1 MPKTIIVSNRMITS
15 VSRGSDGFTYTPSVG
30 GLATGLSSLHEQEE
44 SLWIGWSGMPSDS
57 LTESERAEIEQELR
71 DGYKCVPVNLTAE
84 DLERFYYGFCNNVVW
99 PLFHYF
105 PTFVTWDEGLWES
118 YQDVNR
124 KFFERV
130 KEFIEPGDIVWVHD
144 YQLLLL
150 PQMIKD
156 YQRETKIGFFLHIP
170 FPSYEL
176 FRLLPWREQILRGL
190 LGADL
195 VGFHTY
201 DYARHFLSSV
211 RRLLGY
217 DHEMANIRYE
227 NRIVRVDVFPMGI
240 DYERYSEA
248 RSLPEVQKRIAEVQA
263 DRPAKKLV
271 LSVDRLDY
279 TKGIP
284 ERLRAY
290 ERFLEKYPRY
300 ASEVSMVIIVS
311 PSRTA
316 VPQYQ
321 ELKREVDQLVSIING
336 RFSTIAWTPVHYF
349 YRTFPFEHLSALY
362 AEADCL
368 LVTALRDGMNLIAKE
383 YVAAKGDGPGTVVL
397 SETAGA
403 ARELSEAIIVNPHAL
418 EEIADS
424 LALAMEMPERE
435 QSARNRRMQQRLK
448 RYDIHYWAADFMT
461 KLEAAVEH
469 QQQFLGKRLA
479 GDTLAAVNTAYSAA
493 SRRLILL
500 DYDGTLLPYMDQ
512 PERAVPDEPL
522 KELVRSLAGD
532 PSNDV
537 VLISS
542 RGESFLGKHFGSYE
556 IGLIGNHGIS
566 VRRKNG
572 EWEHLIHTDDGWK
585 DELAPIMQLHAD
597 RTPGS
602 RFEEKEHSLA
612 WHFRGSDPDLAFVRV
627 AELKDAL
634 ISMSVNHNLTTFEGN
649 RVLEVK
655 SSVASKVQG
664 AELWLNETDYQ
675 FILCAGDDLTD
686 EDLFAALPQDAHSI
700 RIGLGPTN
708 AKYFL
713 ENSQELRRVLE
724 RLGS

>member
-1 MPKTIIVSNRMITS
+1 MSKTIIVSNRMVTS
-15 VSRGSDGFTYTPSVG
+15 VSRSSDGFTYTPSVG
-30 GLATGLSSLHEQEE
+30 GLATGLSTLHQAED
-44 SLWIGWSGMPSDS
+44 SLWVGWSGLPSDT
-57 LTESERAEIEQELR
+57 LNESERLSVEKELR
-71 DGYKCVPVNLTAE
+71 DDYKCVPVDITTE
-84 DLERFYYGFCNNVVW
+84 ELELFYYGFCNNVIW

-105 PTFVTWDEGLWES
+105 PTYVTYDETLWS
-118 YQDVNR
+118 AYKAVNR

-130 KEFIEPGDIVWVHD
+130 REFIEPGDVVWVHD

-150 PQMIKD
+150 PELIKEF
-156 YQRETKIGFFLHIP
+156 QPNTQIGFFLHIP

-176 FRLLPWREQILRGL
+176 FRLLPWREEILHGL

-195 VGFHTY
+195 IGFHTY

-217 DHEMANIRYE
+217 DHELASIRYE
-227 NRIVRVDVFPMGI
+227 NRMVKVDVFPMGI
-240 DYERYSEA
+240 DYTRYAEA
-248 RSLPEVQKRIAEVQA
+248 KTLPAVQERIAEIRA
-263 DRPAKKLV
+263 DRPAAQLV

-284 ERLRAY
+284 QRLRAY

-300 ASEVSMVIIVS
+300 AGQVSMVIIVS

-362 AEADCL
+362 AESDAL

-383 YVAAKGDGPGTVVL
+383 YIAAKGSGPGAVVL

-418 EEIADS
+418 EDIADG
-424 LALAMEMPERE
+424 LAKAIEMPPEE
-435 QSARNRRMQQRLK
+435 QSARNQRMQQRLK
-448 RYDIHYWAADFMT
+448 RYDIHYWANDFMQ
-461 KLEAAVEH
+461 KLHATVE
-469 QQQFLGKRLA
+469 QQRQFLGKQLTGKLRS
-479 GDTLAAVNTAYSAA
+479 AVRGAYESA
-493 SRRLILL
+493 SSRLILL
-500 DYDGTLLPYMDQ
+500 DYDLISLV
-512 PERAVPDEPL
+512 ER
-522 KELVRSLAGD
+522 LAAD
-532 PSNDV
+532 DKNDV
-537 VLISS
+537 VIISS
-542 RGESFLGKHFGSYE
+542 RGKAFLGEHFE
-556 IGLIGNHGIS
+556 RLNVGLIASHGIS
-566 VRRKNG
+566 VRKKG
-572 EWEHLIHTDDGWK
+572 SPWLQLAHTDDHWK

-627 AELKDAL
+627 AELRDAL
-634 ISMSVNHNLTTFEGN
+634 ISMSTNHNLTTFEGN

-655 SSVASKVQG
+655 NSAASKLQG
-664 AELWLNETDYQ
+664 AEQWLESQAYD
-675 FILCAGDDLTD
+675 FVLCAGDDLTD
-686 EDLFAALPQDAHSI
+686 EELFAALPDGAHSI

-708 AKYFL
+708 ATYFL
-713 ENSQELRRVLE
+713 ESSKQIGRASCRERVYTKV
-724 RLGS
+724 